1 MSKYETAAGYVSQ
14 QDTYS
19 KLTHHLREAQDQ
31 AAMMGHLLKSH
42 GNSKD
47 DLLGQGWLAVSEMLG
62 NTVTAVTKLAQG
74 KLQ

>member
-1 MSKYETAAGYVSQ
+1 MSKYESSAGQVSQ
-14 QDTYS
+14 SDTFF
-19 KLTHHLREAQDQ
+19 KFIHLIREAQDQ
-31 AAMMGHLLKSH
+31 AALMGHLLKSH

-62 NTVTAVTKLAQG
+62 NTVTATTKLAQG